1 MRGCSKKL
9 IQTTFFSLALV
20 FLVPLV
26 SVAAITTDLRYGSK
40 SPQVTELQNFLISKG
55 YLQGSATGTF
65 LAKTLAAVKA
75 FQKANGLSPTGLV
88 GPQTRALINTLSS
101 ATVVKPSGADS
112 TSGVQKK
119 IDTKVATPLVAPAKV
134 GSAFAFNPAWKDAVV
149 NLFCT
154 DRSGGG
160 VTSGSGVIIDPRG
173 VILTNAHVVVY
184 NLFSEWPKPSLYD
197 CVVRVGSPA
206 SPLYRARLIYISE
219 KFVKEIAAIQYKP
232 QTLED
237 NTVYGE
243 HDYAF
248 LYITGPYAASNT
260 VPSTFPYVPMS
271 TGKTLATGEQVYLAG
286 YAAGFLG
293 YETLLKN
300 LSQIASPSV
309 VSGVKSVGKRTS
321 PDVMLFTGNIAGQQ
335 GSSGG
340 AVFAR
345 DGTVAGLPTFFAED
359 KGVSTAEKVLAAI
372 STEYIYSDFSSE
384 NGLTVSEYLQ
394 GDLNKKASDYRENEI
409 RRYIR
414 IFAEM
419 WKEKNEYIPG
429 FVGYD
434 MSTI

>member
-1 MRGCSKKL
+1 MQVVRKKL
-9 IQTTFFSLALV
+9 IQAAIISLAVVLIT
-20 FLVPLV
+20 PLV
-26 SVAAITTDLRYGSK
+26 SAAAITTDLRYGSK
-40 SPQVTELQNFLISKG
+40 GAQVTELQNFLISKG
-55 YLQGSATGTF
+55 YLQGEATGSF
-65 LAKTLAAVKA
+65 FAKTLTAVKA

-88 GPQTRALINTLSS
+88 GPQTRALINKLSS
-101 ATVVKPSGADS
+101 
-112 TSGVQKK
+112 
-119 IDTKVATPLVAPAKV
+119 VATAKPPNADGTQKPEV
-134 GSAFAFNPAWKDAVV
+134 GSAGAPQVPPKIGSPFAFNPAWKDAVV

-160 VTSGSGVIIDPRG
+160 VTSGSGVIVDPRG

-184 NLFSEWPKPSLYD
+184 NLFSEWPSPSLYD

-219 KFVKEIAAIQYKP
+219 KFVKDIAAIQYKP

-260 VPSTFPYVPMS
+260 APTTFPYVPMS
-271 TGKTLATGEQVYLAG
+271 TGKTLAVGEQVYLAG

-309 VSGVKSVGKRTS
+309 VSGVKSVSKRTS
-321 PDVMLFTGNIAGQQ
+321 QDVMLFKGNIAGQQ